1 MSEVRWLKEF
11 GERLTWLMNYTWTSQ
26 DELAEILGVTQ
37 STVSRYMRG
46 LQMPDI
52 DTVIIIARE
61 LDYDI
66 NKLIDFGFDVH

>member
-11 GERLTWLMNYTWTSQ
+11 GERLTWLMGYTWTSQ

-37 STVSRYMRG
+37 ATVSRYMRG

-52 DTVIIIARE
+52 DTVITIARE
-61 LDYDI
+61 LDYDV